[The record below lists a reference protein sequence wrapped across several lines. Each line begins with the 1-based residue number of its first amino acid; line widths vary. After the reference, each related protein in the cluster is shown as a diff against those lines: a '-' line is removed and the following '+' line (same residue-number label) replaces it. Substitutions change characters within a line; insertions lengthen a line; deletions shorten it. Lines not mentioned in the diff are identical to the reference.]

1 MAAGRGKLNLNFV
14 VRLFT
19 SRRHN
24 KSPDRFCDRGFSLL
38 RFSSTLAEPPLRSG
52 DDNDDQQQT
61 GAQSKNRSFRRSSTV
76 YVASQPERIV
86 VLWRQGLSGEFNGWL
101 RKGLVPGHT
110 RDNGARRCVNLRI
123 GKVTKGQARRRECG
137 LE

>member
-1 MAAGRGKLNLNFV
+1 MAIAVGVMHLVLIKRPGIFDLEQHIAAPGRSVRMDMLEPLLNTTPVPGLGE
-14 VRLFT
+14 RLKA
-19 SRRHN
+19 HA
-24 KSPDRFCDRGFSLL
+24 P
-38 RFSSTLAEPPLRSG
+38 
-52 DDNDDQQQT
+52 
-61 GAQSKNRSFRRSSTV
+61 
-76 YVASQPERIV
+76 SQPERIV